1 MHLILYRN
9 DIEKSTFMKRLV
21 FRLLAIASIIIAPL
35 TLKAQEESSAL
46 QLIGPSTGS
55 GTVGSQG
62 TQALHL
68 TLDQALEIALSE
80 NNTIKIADMTVEKT
94 GYARKGSY
102 AALYPNIS
110 ANGSYQR
117 TLKKQVMVMD
127 MGGQP
132 MEIKVGRDNNIS
144 TSASAS
150 MPIVNAQL
158 WESLK
163 LSGLDVE
170 LAVEQARSSKIAMVK
185 QVKQAFYAVLLAE
198 KSLDVVTN
206 VYDNAQKNYEKTLQ
220 RFNVGKASEVERL
233 RAQVTMM
240 NAEPNVSSAENAVLL
255 ATWQL
260 KAIMGIDLNTEVEVV
275 GNLDDYTTQ
284 LLSPYISEEDL
295 SKNSSLL
302 QLGIQGRMLESTIR
316 MQKKQYIPT
325 LAANINY
332 NYNAMGDDELR
343 WFPSSTAAVSLSI
356 PIFDGL
362 QKHYN
367 IKQSKINKNMLDL
380 QREDTERNLRVAIR
394 NYNDQMALCIKN
406 YQAADATVG
415 IAQKSY
421 DISEKMYEVGK
432 ATMVELNDAQ
442 VSLMQAQLTQAQA
455 VYNFMVA
462 KASLDELIGKEE

>member
-1 MHLILYRN
+1 
-9 DIEKSTFMKRLV
+9 MKRLV

>member
-1 MHLILYRN
+1 MML
-9 DIEKSTFMKRLV
+9 S
-21 FRLLAIASIIIAPL
+21 
-35 TLKAQEESSAL
+35 AQDDSSAL
-46 QLIGPSTGS
+46 RQGQGS
-55 GTVGSQG
+55 ET
-62 TQALHL
+62 LRL

-80 NNTIKIADMTVEKT
+80 SNTIKIADMTVEKT

-102 AALYPNIS
+102 AALYPNINIS
-110 ANGSYQR
+110 GSYQR
-117 TLKKQVMVMD
+117 TLLKQVMVME
-127 MGGQP
+127 MPNPITGETQTA
-132 MEIKVGRDNNIS
+132 EIKMGRDNNIN

-185 QVKQAFYAVLLAE
+185 QVKQAFYAVLLAQ
-198 KSLDVVTN
+198 KSHEVVAN
-206 VYDNAQKNYEKTLQ
+206 VYENAQKNYEKTLQ
-220 RFNVGKASEVERL
+220 RFNVGKASEVEHL

-240 NAEPNVSSAENAVLL
+240 NAEPNVSSAENAVML

-260 KAIMGIDLNTEVEVV
+260 KAVMGIDLDTDVEVV
-275 GNLDDYTTQ
+275 GDLNDYTAQMLT
-284 LLSPYISEEDL
+284 PYVSEEDL
-295 SKNSSLL
+295 SNNSSLL

-316 MQKKQYIPT
+316 MQKKQYLPT
-325 LAANINY
+325 LAASINY
-332 NYNAMGDDELR
+332 NYSAMGDEELR

-356 PIFDGL
+356 PIFDGF
-362 QKHYN
+362 QKHYS

-380 QREDTERNLRVAIR
+380 QREDTERNLRIGIR

-406 YQAADATVG
+406 YQAAEATVE

-432 ATMVELNDAQ
+432 ATLVELNDAQ
-442 VSLMQAQLTQAQA
+442 LALQQAQLTQAQA
-455 VYNFMVA
+455 VYNFMVT

>member
-1 MHLILYRN
+1 
-9 DIEKSTFMKRLV
+9 MKRLV
-21 FRLLAIASIIIAPL
+21 FRLLAITTIIIAPL
-35 TLKAQEESSAL
+35 TLKAQD
-46 QLIGPSTGS
+46 PSTS
-55 GTVGSQG
+55 ST
-62 TQALHL
+62 ALHL

-132 MEIKVGRDNNIS
+132 MEIKVGRDNNIT

-185 QVKQAFYAVLLAE
+185 QFYAVLLAE

-260 KAIMGIDLNTEVEVV
+260 KAVMGIDLNTEVEVV

>member
-1 MHLILYRN
+1 MML
-9 DIEKSTFMKRLV
+9 S
-21 FRLLAIASIIIAPL
+21 
-35 TLKAQEESSAL
+35 AQDDSSAL
-46 QLIGPSTGS
+46 RQGQGS
-55 GTVGSQG
+55 ETLG
-62 TQALHL
+62 L

-80 NNTIKIADMTVEKT
+80 SNTIKIADMTVEKT

-102 AALYPNIS
+102 AALYPNINIS
-110 ANGSYQR
+110 GSYQR
-117 TLKKQVMVMD
+117 TLLKQVMVME
-127 MGGQP
+127 MPNPITGETQTA
-132 MEIKVGRDNNIS
+132 EIKMGRDNNIN

-185 QVKQAFYAVLLAE
+185 QVKQAFYAVLLAQ
-198 KSLDVVTN
+198 KSHEVVAN
-206 VYDNAQKNYEKTLQ
+206 VYENAQKNYEKTLQ
-220 RFNVGKASEVERL
+220 RFNVGKASEVEHL

-240 NAEPNVSSAENAVLL
+240 NAEPNVSSAENAVML

-260 KAIMGIDLNTEVEVV
+260 KAVMGIDLDTDVEVV
-275 GNLDDYTTQ
+275 GDLNDYTAQMLT
-284 LLSPYISEEDL
+284 PYVSEEDL
-295 SKNSSLL
+295 SNNSSLL

-316 MQKKQYIPT
+316 MQKKQYLPT
-325 LAANINY
+325 LAASINY
-332 NYNAMGDDELR
+332 NYSAMGDEELR

-356 PIFDGL
+356 PIFDGF
-362 QKHYN
+362 QKHYS

-380 QREDTERNLRVAIR
+380 QREDTERNLRIGIR

-406 YQAADATVG
+406 YQAAEATVE

-432 ATMVELNDAQ
+432 ATLVELNDAQ
-442 VSLMQAQLTQAQA
+442 LALQQAQLTQAQA
-455 VYNFMVA
+455 VYNFMVT

>member
-1 MHLILYRN
+1 
-9 DIEKSTFMKRLV
+9 MKRLI
-21 FRLLAIASIIIAPL
+21 FRILALTTIVIIPMIM
-35 TLKAQEESSAL
+35 KAQDDLSAL
-46 QLIGPSTGS
+46 QQ
-55 GTVGSQG
+55 VQG
-62 TQALHL
+62 TQSLRL

-80 NNTIKIADMTVEKT
+80 SNTIKIADLTVEKS
-94 GYARKGSY
+94 GYAQKGSY

-144 TSASAS
+144 TSATAS
-150 MPIVNAQL
+150 MPLVNAQL

-163 LSGLDVE
+163 LSGMDVE

-185 QVKQAFYAVLLAE
+185 QVKQAFYAVLLAQ
-198 KSLDVVTN
+198 KSLNVVSN
-206 VYDNAQKNYEKTLQ
+206 VYENAQKNYEKTLQ

-260 KAIMGIDLNTEVEVV
+260 KAVMGINLDTDLEVV
-275 GNLDDYTTQ
+275 GDLNDYTAQ
-284 LLSPYISEEDL
+284 MLSPYISEDDL
-295 SKNSSLL
+295 SNNSSLL
-302 QLGIQGRMLESTIR
+302 QLGIQGRMLESTIK
-316 MQKKQYIPT
+316 MQKKQYLPT
-325 LAANINY
+325 LAASINY
-332 NYNAMGDDELR
+332 NYSAMGDEELR

-356 PIFDGL
+356 PIFDGF
-362 QKHYN
+362 QKRYN

-380 QREDTERNLRVAIR
+380 QLEDTERNLRIGIR

-406 YQAADATVG
+406 YQAANATVE

-432 ATMVELNDAQ
+432 ATLVELNDAQ
-442 VSLMQAQLTQAQA
+442 LALQQAQLTQAQA
-455 VYNFMVA
+455 VYNFMVT